1 MSGQWNFGSGVL
13 WCKWIGLG
21 AIVEVPGF
29 DKPQPCL
36 VTVDTS
42 ELEVVRNWD
51 TFGLRGTGS
60 HGVKVDGVFVPWRR
74 VLPLAHVK
82 STGQPVGGE
91 YDADEPIYR
100 EPFMPSF
107 CLGFGA
113 MCLGSAER
121 VVDELRRRIRER
133 QRVLL
138 GMKEWESP
146 IAQRNLGE
154 CTVELAKIEAMHEA
168 YIQQLEDWVAANTP
182 LVPAE
187 DSNRLGA
194 WRSSIA
200 KMSSDLAFR
209 SIELLG
215 GMAAYKGDY
224 LERTARDLFMVSLQV
239 GQLYDDNMM
248 YYGRTQ
254 YDLGGHPL
262 L

>member
-1 MSGQWNFGSGVL
+1 
-13 WCKWIGLG
+13 
-21 AIVEVPGF
+21 
-29 DKPQPCL
+29 
-36 VTVDTS
+36 
-42 ELEVVRNWD
+42 
-51 TFGLRGTGS
+51 
-60 HGVKVDGVFVPWRR
+60 
-74 VLPLAHVK
+74 
-82 STGQPVGGE
+82 
-91 YDADEPIYR
+91 
-100 EPFMPSF
+100 
-107 CLGFGA
+107 
-113 MCLGSAER
+113 
-121 VVDELRRRIRER
+121 
-133 QRVLL
+133 
-138 GMKEWESP
+138 
-146 IAQRNLGE
+146 
-154 CTVELAKIEAMHEA
+154 MHEA